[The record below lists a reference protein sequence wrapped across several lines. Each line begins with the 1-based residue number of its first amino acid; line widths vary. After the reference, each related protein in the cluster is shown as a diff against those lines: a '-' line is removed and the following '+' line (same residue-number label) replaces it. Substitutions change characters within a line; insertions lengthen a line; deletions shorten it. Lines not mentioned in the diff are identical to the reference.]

1 MKLKIYSVSDRYIEF
16 LRKDNKLKNV
26 FDNKE
31 GHRTH
36 SRKYLGVVLNK
47 NGYNYFI
54 PFSSPKDTD
63 YTTDEDGNKV
73 IRKSIIPI
81 IRMISDDSVSGLT
94 ELKGTLKLSNMIPI
108 PDSELTYYDINI
120 EKDASYKK
128 LVEKE
133 YAFIK
138 SNMDMICKNANI
150 IYNQKTKAHIFYKD
164 KKAPR
169 YISETIDFIYAEKK
183 CEEFK
188 NLDNW
193 YL

>member
-1 MKLKIYSVSDRYIEF
+1 MKLKIYSVSDRYIKF
-16 LRKDNKLKNV
+16 LRSDIKLKNV

-31 GHRTH
+31 GNRTH
-36 SRKYLGVVLNK
+36 SRKYLGIVLQK

-63 YTTDEDGNKV
+63 YTMDVDGNKV

-81 IRMISDDSVSGLT
+81 IRMTSDDSVTGLT

-108 PDSELTYYDINI
+108 PDSELTYYNIND
-120 EKDASYKK
+120 EEDASYRK

-138 SNMDMICKNANI
+138 SNMDTIFKNANI

-169 YISETIDFIYAEKK
+169 YILETVDFIYAEKK
-183 CEEFK
+183 CEKFEK
-188 NLDNW
+188 DLK
-193 YL
+193 